1 MAVSET
7 KELEDAIA
15 RLKNG
20 DKDAFRRLY
29 YLTSPRLY
37 GKLLALLK
45 TPQLA
50 REALLAT
57 YNRIWVDR
65 ETIPGKAADQFH
77 FISTIAHRCALAIRF
92 KNTNTVSIFGTMA
105 TQPMDEGGSNVS
117 HSLHSMDET
126 DRQMLTAA
134 YLQFESVEAIAE
146 RMGLS
151 PEAVRGRL
159 AALAGRGGGGQ

>member
-7 KELEDAIA
+7 KELEAAVA

-20 DKDAFRRLY
+20 DKDALKRLY
-29 YLTSPRLY
+29 YLTAPRVY

-50 REALLAT
+50 REALVAT
-57 YNRIWVDR
+57 YNRIWTDR
-65 ETIPGKAADQFH
+65 EAIPVKTADQVH
-77 FISTIAHRCALAIRF
+77 FISAIAHRCALAIRF
-92 KNTNTVSIFGTMA
+92 KSNNTVSILGSLA
-105 TQPMDEGGSNVS
+105 AQPMDEREGNAS
-117 HSLHSMDET
+117 HSLQSMDEA

-151 PEAVRGRL
+151 PDAVRGRL
-159 AALAGRGGGGQ
+159 ATLAGRAGAEQ